1 VGQEA
6 VNTDQLKKNVGQAL
20 RLRPTPRI
28 RVWITEPHDY
38 PWRLVAVTD
47 DGVTLHCEHTGHTTT
62 LGNDNVREFRTPDF
76 LMLRCQLTLDG
87 DKVHIEPI

>member
-1 VGQEA
+1 MGEA
-6 VNTDQLKKNVGQAL
+6 VNTEQLKKNVGQAL

-28 RVWITEPHDY
+28 REWYVEPLDY

-47 DGVTLHCEHTGHTTT
+47 HDLTLHCERTGHEIS

-76 LMLRCQLTLDG
+76 LILKCQLTLVG
-87 DKVHIEPI
+87 DEVRIEPIA